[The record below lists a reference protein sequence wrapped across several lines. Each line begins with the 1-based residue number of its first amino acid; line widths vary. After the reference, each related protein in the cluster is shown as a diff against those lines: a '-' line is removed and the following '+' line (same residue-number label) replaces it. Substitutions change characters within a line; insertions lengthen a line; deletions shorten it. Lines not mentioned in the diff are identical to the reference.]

1 MTHQVPHRV
10 ADPNRSG
17 DKWSGGIA
25 RARGQRHGNARDDA
39 KHQKREGRVAA

>member
-10 ADPNRSG
+10 ADPNRG
-17 DKWSGGIA
+17 GKEWSAGLA

-39 KHQKREGRVAA
+39 KQEKRDGRVTA